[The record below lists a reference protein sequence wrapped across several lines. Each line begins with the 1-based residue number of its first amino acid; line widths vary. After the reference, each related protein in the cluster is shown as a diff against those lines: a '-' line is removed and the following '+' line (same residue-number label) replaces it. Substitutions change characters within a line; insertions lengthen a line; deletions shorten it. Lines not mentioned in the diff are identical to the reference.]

1 MVNPEFIDIHHFT
14 EAKPDNKAEQI
25 SRDEFAAKY
34 HEYTDKK
41 TLKYFKIKSAIGTRA
56 IINLF
61 YCVIK
66 MKFNRLFLTNAVRK
80 VRL

>member
-1 MVNPEFIDIHHFT
+1 MEHQQNADTVDDDGQYKNQFT
-14 EAKPDNKAEQI
+14 SQYVSMII
-25 SRDEFAAKY
+25 SCQKNHYFM
-34 HEYTDKK
+34 
-41 TLKYFKIKSAIGTRA
+41 KYFKIEIDISTRA

>member
-1 MVNPEFIDIHHFT
+1 MVNPQFIDIHHFT

-41 TLKYFKIKSAIGTRA
+41 TLKIYVHVQEKALVITRLKA
-56 IINLF
+56 
-61 YCVIK
+61 
-66 MKFNRLFLTNAVRK
+66 
-80 VRL
+80 

>member
-1 MVNPEFIDIHHFT
+1 MVNPQFIDIHHFT

-41 TLKYFKIKSAIGTRA
+41 TLKDIRPCAQGKSWQYQIKGIG
-56 IINLF
+56 
-61 YCVIK
+61 
-66 MKFNRLFLTNAVRK
+66 NA
-80 VRL
+80 

>member
-41 TLKYFKIKSAIGTRA
+41 TLNKSMCQEKA
-56 IINLF
+56 L
-61 YCVIK
+61 VI
-66 MKFNRLFLTNAVRK
+66 LD
-80 VRL
+80 

>member
-1 MVNPEFIDIHHFT
+1 MVNPQFIDIHHFT

-41 TLKYFKIKSAIGTRA
+41 TLKDIRPCAK
-56 IINLF
+56 
-61 YCVIK
+61 
-66 MKFNRLFLTNAVRK
+66 RK
-80 VRL
+80 RWKY